1 MQDKGRIRALVLCL
15 FRDQDRILVSRDY
28 DSVKQSDYYR
38 PLGGGIEFG
47 ETSRDAL
54 IREMREEL
62 GAEIEQ
68 LEWLGTL
75 ENIFTLE
82 GKLGHEI
89 VLIYDAKFGDRTLY
103 NQPTLTGSEQGKPF
117 TAAWKSLSEFS
128 DSGLRLVPEGLE
140 EFVLANLKQL

>member
-1 MQDKGRIRALVLCL
+1 MKGRIRPIVLCL
-15 FRDQDRILVSRDY
+15 FRHQDRILVSRDH

-68 LEWLGTL
+68 LTWLGTL
-75 ENIFTLE
+75 ENLFTLE
-82 GKLGHEI
+82 GEPGHEI
-89 VLIYDAKFGDRTLY
+89 VLIYDAKFCDRTLY
-103 NQPTLTGSEQGKPF
+103 HHPTLIGSEQGRPF
-117 TAAWKSLSEFS
+117 TVEWKSLSEFGE
-128 DSGLRLVPEGLE
+128 SGLHLVPEGLKN
-140 EFVLANLKQL
+140 FILKHSHD

>member
-1 MQDKGRIRALVLCL
+1 MKGRIRLIVLCL
-15 FRDQDRILVSRDY
+15 FRHQDRILVSRDY

-68 LEWLGTL
+68 LTWLGTL
-75 ENIFTLE
+75 ENLFTLE
-82 GKLGHEI
+82 GKPGHEI
-89 VLIYDAKFGDRTLY
+89 VLIYDAKFCDRTLY
-103 NQPTLTGSEQGKPF
+103 NQPHLSGSEGDKPLL
-117 TAAWKSLSEFS
+117 AEWKSLSEFS
-128 DSGLRLVPEGLE
+128 DAGLRLVPDGLKD
-140 EFVLANLKQL
+140 FVWGHS

>member
-1 MQDKGRIRALVLCL
+1 MKGRIRPIVLCL
-15 FRDQDRILVSRDY
+15 FRHQDRILVSRDY

-68 LEWLGTL
+68 LTWLGTL
-75 ENIFTLE
+75 ENLFTLE
-82 GKLGHEI
+82 GEPGHEI
-89 VLIYDAKFGDRTLY
+89 VLIYDAQFCDRTLY
-103 NQPTLTGSEQGKPF
+103 NQPHLSGSEGGKPLL
-117 TAAWKSLSEFS
+117 AEWKSLSEFS
-128 DSGLRLVPEGLE
+128 DSGLRLVPDGLKD
-140 EFVLANLKQL
+140 FVWGHS

>member
-1 MQDKGRIRALVLCL
+1 MKQGQIRALVLCL
-15 FRDQDRILVSRDY
+15 FRDQDRILVFRDH

-82 GKLGHEI
+82 GQLGHEI

-103 NQPTLTGSEQGKPF
+103 NQPMLTGSEQGTPF
-117 TAAWKSLSEFS
+117 IAEWKSLSEFS
-128 DSGLRLVPEGLE
+128 DSGLRLVPDGLKD
-140 EFVLANLKQL
+140 FVLENS

>member
-1 MQDKGRIRALVLCL
+1 MKQGQIRALVLCL
-15 FRDQDRILVSRDY
+15 FRNGDRILVARDR

-38 PLGGGIEFG
+38 PVGGGIEFG

-82 GKLGHEI
+82 GELGHEI

-103 NQPTLTGSEQGKPF
+103 TQPTLTGSEQGKPF
-117 TAAWKSLSEFS
+117 TAE
-128 DSGLRLVPEGLE
+128 
-140 EFVLANLKQL
+140 